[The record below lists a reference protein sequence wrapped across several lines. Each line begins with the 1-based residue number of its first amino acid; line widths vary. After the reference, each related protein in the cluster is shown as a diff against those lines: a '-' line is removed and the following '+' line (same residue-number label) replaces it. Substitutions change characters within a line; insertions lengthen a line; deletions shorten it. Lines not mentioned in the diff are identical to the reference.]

1 MLTLLKPILL
11 SFVKSE
17 TVKRFIVDL
26 LKVMVKRSDNQV
38 DDHAVR
44 YIEQLLFPGS
54 MPEK

>member
-1 MLTLLKPILL
+1 MLALLQPIIFK
-11 SFVKSE
+11 FVKSNA
-17 TVKRFIVDL
+17 VKRFVIDC
-26 LKVMVKRSDNQV
+26 LKEMVSKTDNQV

>member
-1 MLTLLKPILL
+1 MIALFKPILI
-11 SFVKSE
+11 SFVKSA

-26 LKVMVKRSDNQV
+26 LKVMVERSDNQV

>member
-1 MLTLLKPILL
+1 MIALFKPILI

-17 TVKRFIVDL
+17 TVKRFIIDL
-26 LKVMVKRSDNQV
+26 LKVMVERSDNQV